1 MRAACTLW
9 NEPGSN
15 QESGQEEAC
24 IMCRIIIII
33 IMLRTEECLKLA
45 QSLKSPMYSEL
56 F

>member
-9 NEPGSN
+9 NEPGSY

-24 IMCRIIIII
+24 IMCRIIII

-56 F
+56 S